1 MKIRVECLGKV
12 REIVGAEEVFLTPQR
27 HAPKVADLLD
37 ELVSCHAPLATIR
50 PRLSI
55 LSGLDYVDE
64 SHLLSADE
72 TISLVV
78 E

>member
-1 MKIRVECLGKV
+1 MKIRVECLSKV
-12 REIVGAEEVFLTPQR
+12 REIVGAAEVFVTPQ
-27 HAPKVADLLD
+27 AQTPTVANLLD
-37 ELVSCHAPLATIR
+37 ELVSSHAPLAAIR

-64 SHLLSADE
+64 SHVLAADD